1 MRTIPNFLAISGSL
15 RAHSSNTEVLRA
27 CAILAPAS
35 VRVRIFDG
43 LADLPH
49 FNPDLDAEGAVL
61 PASVEAFRGEIDAA
75 DALLISSPEYAH
87 GVPGTLK
94 NALDWL
100 VSSPG
105 MVFKPIAL
113 LNVSPRSTHAYA
125 SLVEILRTMS
135 TVAVPGASV
144 QLSLASRTVS
154 ADEIA
159 ADPQIADRLR
169 SSLDAL
175 LVAAKEY
182 QSRDD
187 HQ

>member
-1 MRTIPNFLAISGSL
+1 
-15 RAHSSNTEVLRA
+15 
-27 CAILAPAS
+27 
-35 VRVRIFDG
+35 
-43 LADLPH
+43 
-49 FNPDLDAEGAVL
+49 
-61 PASVEAFRGEIDAA
+61 
-75 DALLISSPEYAH
+75 
-87 GVPGTLK
+87 
-94 NALDWL
+94 
-100 VSSPG
+100 
-105 MVFKPIAL
+105 MVFKPVAL
-113 LNVSPRSTHAYA
+113 LSVSPRSTHAYA

-144 QLSLASRTVS
+144 QLSLASRTLS